1 MAQELDFTDPE
12 HMAGST
18 MAAFALAQLS
28 FSALVTNEI
37 IPKAEAEKML
47 KQLIKAN
54 EKGSIANEVA
64 AALLDASGRSL
75 AGRRRARMISWI
87 MTTAALACLFA
98 VVLVHGEPCSG
109 STAQQV
115 TTIARMG
122 AQPGLLAFFCGEC
135 GMADGIWS
143 LAPIAPSDEI
153 APVRAVTEPPR
164 AVSG

>member
-37 IPKAEAEKML
+37 IPNPEAEKML

-64 AALLDASGRSL
+64 AALLA
-75 AGRRRARMISWI
+75 I
-87 MTTAALACLFA
+87 
-98 VVLVHGEPCSG
+98 VLK
-109 STAQQV
+109 QV
-115 TTIARMG
+115 S
-122 AQPGLLAFFCGEC
+122 AFRP
-135 GMADGIWS
+135 AT
-143 LAPIAPSDEI
+143 
-153 APVRAVTEPPR
+153 RQ
-164 AVSG
+164 